1 MLELSDG
8 RARLLRARAQGI
20 GDLWRAA
27 SAAAVLDHCF
37 VIQAQNLPAAG
48 LGIRARGTGLAEAD
62 VHRALGA
69 DRSVVRGWF
78 MRGTLYLVAARDA
91 GWLRELLAPQLL
103 RRSERRYRE
112 LGLGPAELRRGE
124 RVITSALATDGPLT
138 REELALRLAGTGLDA
153 TGQIPF
159 HLIRRCALAGAVCF
173 GPVRD
178 GEAAF
183 VLTDAWLPDA
193 GSAANAAPSGA
204 DAMRELAIRYLT
216 AHAPASLRDFTAWSG
231 LSLPAARATWLDLA
245 DTGLTAPCRIAG
257 QDGADCVLPAG
268 DVPRLEPRGD
278 VRLLPAYDNYLLG
291 YADRRLSVPAGHERT
306 VWPGGGQISATVVAD
321 GLVRGTWRRDRKRGI
336 AASLFDG
343 APDDIRA
350 ALDAERRDISRFLGY
365 ST

>member
-1 MLELSDG
+1 MLELSDE

-62 VHRALGA
+62 IHRALGA

-138 REELALRLAGTGLDA
+138 REELTQRLAATGLDA
-153 TGQIPF
+153 AGQIPI
-159 HLIRRCALAGAVCF
+159 HLIRRCALTGAVCF

-183 VLTDAWLPDA
+183 VLTDGWLPDA
-193 GSAANAAPSGA
+193 GAAAPAVPHRRAG
-204 DAMRELAIRYLT
+204 RGR
-216 AHAPASLRDFTAWSG
+216 LRATG
-231 LSLPAARATWLDLA
+231 RRCPLPGAARRLA
-245 DTGLTAPCRIAG
+245 AAAGL
-257 QDGADCVLPAG
+257 
-268 DVPRLEPRGD
+268 
-278 VRLLPAYDNYLLG
+278 
-291 YADRRLSVPAGHERT
+291 
-306 VWPGGGQISATVVAD
+306 
-321 GLVRGTWRRDRKRGI
+321 
-336 AASLFDG
+336 
-343 APDDIRA
+343 
-350 ALDAERRDISRFLGY
+350 
-365 ST
+365 